1 MNFVLSRY
9 KKELS
14 KVHLSSTM
22 NIAQANK
29 ILPLDKIAK
38 SVSRIMNCDKK
49 DVKKYTLEEI
59 EKLKKLP
66 RKK

>member
-38 SVSRIMNCDKK
+38 SVSRIMNSSES
-49 DVKKYTLEEI
+49 TI
-59 EKLKKLP
+59 IN
-66 RKK
+66 RFFQ